1 MGDEEKANPLEVVW
15 TYLNKSAQDKEEK
28 IQNR

>member
-1 MGDEEKANPLEVVW
+1 MGDEQKANPQEILW

-28 IQNR
+28 I